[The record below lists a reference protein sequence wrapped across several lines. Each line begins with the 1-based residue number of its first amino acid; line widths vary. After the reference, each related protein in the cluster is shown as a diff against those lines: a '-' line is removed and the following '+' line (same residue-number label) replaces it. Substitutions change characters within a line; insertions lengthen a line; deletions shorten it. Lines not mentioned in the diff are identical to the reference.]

1 MSIFLRG
8 IITDDRLPL
17 VSDFHVVGD
26 EHDTPVQIILDTG
39 FSGMVVL
46 PRLMQTLGRF
56 TPSGYAS
63 FELAD
68 GTIVH
73 EELFSGTVR
82 TGRRRLEVVVSFTDS
97 RIGLIGMAL
106 IEGKRASF
114 NLKSRTFKV
123 YD

>member
-8 IITDDRLPL
+8 FITDDRLPL
-17 VSDFHVVGD
+17 ISDFHVVGD
-26 EHDTPVQIILDTG
+26 EQDTPIPAILDTG

-46 PRLMQTLGRF
+46 PRSAQSLGRF
-56 TPSGYAS
+56 TSSGFAS

-73 EELFSGTVR
+73 EEMFSGTVR
-82 TGRRRLEVVVSFTDS
+82 IGRRQLEVVVSFTEA

-114 NLKSRTFKV
+114 NLKSRQFTV

>member
-8 IITDDRLPL
+8 LITDDRLPL
-17 VSDFHVVGD
+17 VSDFYVAGAEQD
-26 EHDTPVQIILDTG
+26 SPVQAILDTG

-46 PRLMQTLGRF
+46 PRSAQPLGQF

-68 GTIVH
+68 GAIVR
-73 EELFSGTVR
+73 EERFSGAIR
-82 TGRRRLEVVVSFTDS
+82 LGRKRLEVVVSFTDA

-114 NLKSRTFKV
+114 NLKTHQFKV
-123 YD
+123 FD

>member
-1 MSIFLRG
+1 MSVFVRG

-17 VSDFHVVGD
+17 VSDFYVVGA
-26 EHDTPVQIILDTG
+26 HQDTAVQAILDTG

-46 PRLMQTLGRF
+46 PRSVFALGQF
-56 TPSGYAS
+56 TSSGYAS

-68 GTIVH
+68 GSLVR
-73 EELFSGTVR
+73 EELFSGRVR
-82 TGRRRLEVVVSFTDS
+82 ISQRQLDVVVSFTNS

-114 NLKSRTFKV
+114 NLKTRQFKV
-123 YD
+123 FD

>member
-8 IITDDRLPL
+8 IITDERLPL
-17 VSDFHVVGD
+17 VSDFHVVGV
-26 EHDTPVQIILDTG
+26 EQDTPVQVILDTG

-46 PRLMQTLGRF
+46 PRATQSLGRF
-56 TPSGYAS
+56 IPSGVTA

-68 GTIVH
+68 GTIVR
-73 EELFSGTVR
+73 EELFSGLVR
-82 TGRRRLEVVVSFTDS
+82 IGRRQLEVVVSFTDS

-114 NLKSRTFKV
+114 NLKSHKFTV

>member
-1 MSIFLRG
+1 MSVFLRG
-8 IITDDRLPL
+8 IITADRLPL
-17 VSDFHVVGD
+17 VSDFYVAGED
-26 EHDTPVQIILDTG
+26 LDTPVQIILDTG

-46 PRLMQTLGRF
+46 PRSTQTLGRF

-68 GTIVH
+68 GTIVN
-73 EELFSGTVR
+73 EELFSGIVR
-82 TGRRRLEVVVSFTDS
+82 IGRRRLEVVVSFTDS

-114 NLKSRTFKV
+114 NLKSRKFTV

>member
-17 VSDFHVVGD
+17 ISDSYVVGN
-26 EHDTPVQIILDTG
+26 ERDTPVQMILDTG

-46 PRLMQTLGRF
+46 PRSTQPLGRF

-73 EELFSGTVR
+73 EELFSGIVR
-82 TGRRRLEVVVSFTDS
+82 IGRQRLEVVVSFTDS

-123 YD
+123 YY

>member
-8 IITDDRLPL
+8 VITADRLPL
-17 VSDFHVVGD
+17 VNDFHVVGD
-26 EHDTPVQIILDTG
+26 ERDTPVQAILDIG

-46 PRLMQTLGRF
+46 PRAMQAAGRF
-56 TPSGYAS
+56 TPSGVAS

-68 GTIVH
+68 GTIVQ
-73 EELFSGTVR
+73 EELFSGVVR
-82 TGRRRLEVVVSFTDS
+82 IGRRRLEVVVSFTES
-97 RIGLIGMAL
+97 HLGLIGLAL

-114 NLKSRTFKV
+114 NLKTRLFKV

>member
-1 MSIFLRG
+1 MSVFLRG
-8 IITDDRLPL
+8 IITADRLPL
-17 VSDFHVVGD
+17 IGDFYVVGV
-26 EHDTPVQIILDTG
+26 EQDTPVQMILDTG

-46 PRLMQTLGRF
+46 PRSMQPLGQF
-56 TPSGYAS
+56 TSSGYAS

-68 GTIVH
+68 GTIVR

-82 TGRRRLEVVVSFTDS
+82 IGRKRLEVVVSFTDS

-106 IEGKRASF
+106 IEGKRATF
-114 NLKSRTFKV
+114 NLKTRQFRV

>member
-1 MSIFLRG
+1 MSVFLRG

-17 VSDFHVVGD
+17 VSDFHVVGN
-26 EHDTPVQIILDTG
+26 EHDTPVQILLDTG

-46 PRLMQTLGRF
+46 PRSTQSLGRF
-56 TPSGYAS
+56 APSGYAS

-73 EELFSGTVR
+73 EELFSGVVR
-82 TGRRRLEVVVSFTDS
+82 IGRRRLEVVVSFTNS
-97 RIGLIGMAL
+97 RVGLIGMAL

-114 NLKSRTFKV
+114 NLKSRKFTV

>member
-1 MSIFLRG
+1 MSAFLRG
-8 IITDDRLPL
+8 IITADRLPL
-17 VSDFHVVGD
+17 IDDFYVVGVEQD
-26 EHDTPVQIILDTG
+26 APVQMILDTG

-46 PRLMQTLGRF
+46 PRSIRPLGQF
-56 TPSGYAS
+56 TSSGYAS

-82 TGRRRLEVVVSFTDS
+82 IGRKRLEAVVSFTHS
-97 RIGLIGMAL
+97 QIGLIGMAL
-106 IEGKRASF
+106 IEGKRATF
-114 NLKSRTFKV
+114 NLKTRLFAV

>member
-1 MSIFLRG
+1 MSVFLRG
-8 IITDDRLPL
+8 TITADRLPL
-17 VSDFHVVGD
+17 IDSFYVVGIEQD
-26 EHDTPVQIILDTG
+26 APVQMILDTG

-46 PRLMQTLGRF
+46 PRSIRPLGQF
-56 TPSGYAS
+56 TSSGYAS

-82 TGRRRLEVVVSFTDS
+82 IGRKRLEAVVSFTHS
-97 RIGLIGMAL
+97 QIGLIGMAL
-106 IEGKRASF
+106 IEGKRATF
-114 NLKSRTFKV
+114 NLKTRLFAV